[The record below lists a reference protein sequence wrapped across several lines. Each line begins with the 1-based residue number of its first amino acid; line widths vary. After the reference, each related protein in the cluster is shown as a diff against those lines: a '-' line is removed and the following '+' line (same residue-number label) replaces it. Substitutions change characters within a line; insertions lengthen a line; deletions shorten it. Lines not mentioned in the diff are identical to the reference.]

1 MILCSSRLTNDV
13 IRNEADMFE
22 KFSRRVEPKE
32 ANNLTQPLIHVSLQ
46 QTTEVSLLLFDTPT
60 HTLQFILYF
69 HSCLQTKPYMMY
81 VIKVFSVLYCTYY
94 LYPQQMVVNHFSLNL
109 VHVEIEN
116 DPNHEV
122 VQLTST

>member
-60 HTLQFILYF
+60 HT
-69 HSCLQTKPYMMY
+69 HCN
-81 VIKVFSVLYCTYY
+81 LYCIST
-94 LYPQQMVVNHFSLNL
+94 PVCKQSL
-109 VHVEIEN
+109 
-116 DPNHEV
+116 
-122 VQLTST
+122 T